1 MAGKKK
7 KQYPVLLT
15 IKTYGIITIGLFLN
29 ALAWTAFL
37 IPSEIVGGGVTGV
50 SALVFYATG
59 FPVAFTF
66 LMINA
71 VLLIF
76 GIKNLG
82 FGFGVKTIYGILV
95 LSVFLGILQQMIT
108 EPVVPERFMSAILG
122 GILSGASVGLVFT
135 QGGSTGGTDIIAMII
150 NKYRNISH
158 GRLILLMDVV
168 IISSSWFLFHSL
180 EVMVYGYVTMAV
192 GSYSIDMLLMGHRRS
207 VQLFIFSRK
216 PDLIAQRIANEI
228 GRGVTLLQ
236 GKGWYSKED
245 TQVLVVV
252 VKRYET
258 AAVFRAIK
266 EIDPM
271 AFISV
276 ANVMGVYGQGFDP
289 IRY

>member
-1 MAGKKK
+1 MAGKSKK
-7 KQYPVLLT
+7 NSVLQA
-15 IKTYGIITIGLFLN
+15 IQTYGIITIGLFLN

-37 IPSEIVGGGVTGV
+37 IPSGIVGGGVTGAG
-50 SALVFYATG
+50 ALVFFATG
-59 FPVAFTF
+59 IPVAATF
-66 LMINA
+66 LVIN
-71 VLLIF
+71 VILLVF

-82 FGFGVKTIYGILV
+82 FAFGIKTIYGVVV
-95 LSVFLGILQQMIT
+95 LSVFLAVLQPLIT
-108 EPVVPERFMSAILG
+108 EPVVPERFMAAIIG
-122 GILSGASVGLVFT
+122 GILGGASVGLVFT

-168 IISSSWFLFHSL
+168 IISSSWFLFRSL

-207 VQLFIFSRK
+207 VQLFIFSKK
-216 PDLIAQRIANEI
+216 PDPIAQRIANDI

-245 TQVLVVV
+245 AQVLVVV
-252 VKRYET
+252 VRRYET
-258 AAVFRAIK
+258 SAVFRAIK
-266 EIDPM
+266 EVDPE

-289 IRY
+289 IKY

>member
-1 MAGKKK
+1 MPGKRKIH
-7 KQYPVLLT
+7 PILLT

-50 SALVFYATG
+50 GALVFYATG
-59 FPVAFTF
+59 FPVFATY
-66 LMINA
+66 LLINV

-82 FGFGVKTIYGILV
+82 FGFGIRTIYGIVV
-95 LSVFLGILQQMIT
+95 LSIFLGVLQQQIT
-108 EPVVPERFMSAILG
+108 EPVVTERFMAAILG
-122 GILSGASVGLVFT
+122 GILGGASVGLVFT
-135 QGGSTGGTDIIAMII
+135 QGGSTGGTDIIALII

-168 IISSSWFLFHSL
+168 IISSSWFLFQSL

-192 GSYSIDMLLMGHRRS
+192 ASYSIDMLLMGHRRS
-207 VQLFIFSRK
+207 VQLFIFSKK
-216 PDLIAQRIANEI
+216 PDPIAQRIANDI

-245 TQVLVVV
+245 AQVLVVV

-258 AAVFRAIK
+258 SAVFRAIK
-266 EIDPM
+266 EIDPE

-289 IRY
+289 IK

>member
-1 MAGKKK
+1 MSGKSKK
-7 KQYPVLLT
+7 YSVLHT
-15 IKTYGIITIGLFLN
+15 IRTYGIITIGLFLN

-37 IPSEIVGGGVTGV
+37 IPSEIVGGGVTGAG
-50 SALVFYATG
+50 ALVFYATG
-59 FPVAFTF
+59 IPVAATY
-66 LMINA
+66 LVINA
-71 VLLIF
+71 VLLVL

-82 FGFGVKTIYGILV
+82 FGFGIRTIYGIVV
-95 LSVFLGILQQMIT
+95 LSIFLAILQPLIT
-108 EPVVPERFMSAILG
+108 DPVVPERFMAAIIGGILG
-122 GILSGASVGLVFT
+122 GASIGLVFT

-168 IISSSWFLFHSL
+168 IISSSWLLFRSL

-192 GSYSIDMLLMGHRRS
+192 ASYSIDMLLMGHRRS
-207 VQLFIFSRK
+207 VQLFIFSKK
-216 PDLIAQRIANEI
+216 PDLIAQRIANDI

-245 TQVLVVV
+245 AQVLVVV
-252 VKRYET
+252 VRRYET
-258 AAVFRAIK
+258 SAVFRAIK
-266 EIDPM
+266 EIDPE

-289 IRY
+289 IKY